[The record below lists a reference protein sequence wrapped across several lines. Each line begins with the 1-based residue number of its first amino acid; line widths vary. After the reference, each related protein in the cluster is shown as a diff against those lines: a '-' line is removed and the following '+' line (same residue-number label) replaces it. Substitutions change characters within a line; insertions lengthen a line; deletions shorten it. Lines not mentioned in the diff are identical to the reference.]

1 VVVQVTRFCK
11 ETWVNNVI
19 VEGDAST
26 IITVLRETEP
36 NVSRYGYLIE
46 EVRMILNF

>member
-19 VEGDAST
+19 VEGDAFT
-26 IITVLRETEP
+26 IITVL
-36 NVSRYGYLIE
+36 NISRYGYLVE
-46 EVRMILNF
+46 EVRMIFNF